1 MKPRKGSNEI
11 FHYITAFGV
20 EKEWSKVFAGITIPT
35 PNWYDGGAIQA
46 FLAATLTTDIV
57 AFSRALS
64 ASTTSKSSGTT
75 VLQVEDFLAVSEVG
89 EAVVHGNSRRRP
101 A

>member
-20 EKEWSKVFAGITIPT
+20 EKEWSKVFADSTIPS
-35 PNWYDGGAIQA
+35 PDWYDCGAIQA
-46 FLAATLTTDIV
+46 FSAATLTTDIV
-57 AFSRALS
+57 AFTRTLS
-64 ASTTSKSSGTT
+64 ASITAKSSGAT
-75 VLQVEDFLAVSEVG
+75 VLQVENFLAVAEVG